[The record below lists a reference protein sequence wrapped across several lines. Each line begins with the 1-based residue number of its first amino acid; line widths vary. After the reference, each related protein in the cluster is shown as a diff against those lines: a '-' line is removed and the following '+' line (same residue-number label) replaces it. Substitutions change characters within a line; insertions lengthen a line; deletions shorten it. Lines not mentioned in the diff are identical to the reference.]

1 MKRVKALPIGQYEF
15 GFVNAPRKP
24 ALRIAWPY
32 RLRAGDIV
40 YFNRRICPVLRVNDC
55 AAVLEVAR
63 AAREFTTIFGKE
75 VRLKPKPQLV
85 RIASNSEIP
94 ILRRARKGGSL

>member
-1 MKRVKALPIGQYEF
+1 MKRVKTLPIGQYEF

-24 ALRIAWPY
+24 ALRPAWPY

-40 YFNRRICPVLRVNDC
+40 YFNKRICPVLRVNDS
-55 AAVLEVAR
+55 AAVLAVAQP
-63 AAREFTTIFGKE
+63 AREFTTVFGKQ
-75 VRLKPKPQLV
+75 VFIHPSPRLV

-94 ILRRARKGGSL
+94 ILRRARKPVR